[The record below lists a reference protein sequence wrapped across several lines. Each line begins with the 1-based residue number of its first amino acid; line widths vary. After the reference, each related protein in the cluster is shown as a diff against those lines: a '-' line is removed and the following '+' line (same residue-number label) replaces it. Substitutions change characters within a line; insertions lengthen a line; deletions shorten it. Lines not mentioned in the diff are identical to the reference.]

1 MKPHG
6 HSIGRDAA
14 GAGSAAPIIA
24 VPIPKAM
31 ELSGLSR
38 SGIYRAIQAGTIKI
52 KKSGSRTL
60 VLYRSLVEHVESL
73 PDGKQ
78 RAA

>member
-6 HSIGRDAA
+6 HSIGRD
-14 GAGSAAPIIA
+14 GASADGALPFIA
-24 VPIPKAM
+24 VPIPKAV

-60 VLYRSLVEHVESL
+60 VLYRSLVDHVEGL
-73 PDGKQ
+73 PDGER